1 MGVRLARCRLGIS
14 WRVRLTMATPL
25 GHSGRMRARL
35 LIGGVLA
42 LLCAA
47 LAVFAVA
54 HGDAP
59 PRLDAEMVARL
70 DQQGIFVVLD
80 ESATRAREEDA
91 RSLASRYEPSEQ
103 NPERRVVAV
112 SLARVT
118 DSAGNDFGDELVW
131 VGVVE
136 NVVWRCFGGGCTED
150 GEPTAT
156 EVALVDPENLAGIS
170 ATVF

>member
-1 MGVRLARCRLGIS
+1 MRSARCRLGIS
-14 WRVRLTMATPL
+14 WRVRLTMAKPL
-25 GHSGRMRARL
+25 GHSERMKARL
-35 LIGGVLA
+35 LIGGVVA

-47 LAVFAVA
+47 LAVVVFT
-54 HGDAP
+54 DEEAP
-59 PRLDAEMVARL
+59 PRLDAEMVTML

-80 ESATRAREEDA
+80 ESATSAREEDA
-91 RSLASRYEPSEQ
+91 RSLASRYGPSEQ

-131 VGVVE
+131 VVVVE

-156 EVALVDPENLAGIS
+156 EVALVDPENLDGFR